1 MNIALIG
8 YGKMGKAIEEIAISR
23 GHSVVV
29 KFNSQNPLESS
40 QLRTTDV
47 AIEFSQPDLALKH
60 IKLCA
65 DGQIPIVVGTTAW
78 EEHLAE
84 IINHI
89 DKRESSLIYS
99 SNFSIGVNL
108 FFEMNKHLARL
119 MNDKTDYVASIT
131 EIHHAQKIDAP
142 SGTAVTLAKDLIS
155 NHPTYSSWK
164 LTGQSE
170 NMEKSDLPICA
181 IREENVPGTHLISY
195 TSEIDTLTIEHQAHN
210 RKGFALGAV
219 IAAEFIHKKQGVYTM
234 SDILKF

>member
-89 DKRESSLIYS
+89 DKREASLIYS

-108 FFEMNKHLARL
+108 FFEMNKYLARL

-155 NHPTYSSWK
+155 NHPTYLSWK
-164 LTGQSE
+164 LTGQSQ
-170 NMEKSDLPICA
+170 NMEKSDLPISA
-181 IREENVPGTHLISY
+181 IREENVPGTHIISY
-195 TSEIDTLTIEHQAHN
+195 TSEIDTLTIEHKAHN
-210 RKGFALGAV
+210 RKGFALGAI
-219 IAAEFIHKKQGVYTM
+219 IAAEFIHKKKGVYTM

>member
-78 EEHLAE
+78 EEHLQE

-89 DKRESSLIYS
+89 DKREASLIYS

-131 EIHHAQKIDAP
+131 EIHHTQKIDAP

-170 NMEKSDLPICA
+170 NMEKSDLPISA

-210 RKGFALGAV
+210 RKGFAIGAV

>member
-78 EEHLAE
+78 EEHLPE

-89 DKRESSLIYS
+89 DKREASLIYS

-119 MNDKTDYVASIT
+119 MNDKTDYLASIT
-131 EIHHAQKIDAP
+131 EIHHTKKIDTP

-164 LTGQSE
+164 LIGQSE
-170 NMEKSDLPICA
+170 NMEKSDLPISA

>member
-78 EEHLAE
+78 EEHLPE

-89 DKRESSLIYS
+89 DKREASLIYS

-108 FFEMNKHLARL
+108 FFELNKHLARL

-131 EIHHAQKIDAP
+131 EIHHTQKIDAP

-170 NMEKSDLPICA
+170 NMEKSDLPISA
-181 IREENVPGTHLISY
+181 IREEYFPGTHLISY

>member
-78 EEHLAE
+78 EEHLPE

-89 DKRESSLIYS
+89 DKREASLIYS

-170 NMEKSDLPICA
+170 NMEKSDLPISA

>member
-8 YGKMGKAIEEIAISR
+8 YGKMGKAIEEIAIYR

-78 EEHLAE
+78 EEHLPE

-89 DKRESSLIYS
+89 EKREASLIYS

-119 MNDKTDYVASIT
+119 MNDHSEYKAAIT
-131 EIHHAQKIDAP
+131 EIHHIQKIDAP

-155 NHPTYSSWK
+155 NNSAYLSWK
-164 LTGQSE
+164 LTGQSQK
-170 NMEKSDLPICA
+170 MEKSDLPISA
-181 IREENVPGTHLISY
+181 IREENVPGTHIISY

>member
-78 EEHLAE
+78 EEHLPE

-89 DKRESSLIYS
+89 DKREASLIYS

-108 FFEMNKHLARL
+108 FFELNKHLARL

-131 EIHHAQKIDAP
+131 EIHHTQKIDAP

-170 NMEKSDLPICA
+170 NMEKSDLPISA

>member
-78 EEHLAE
+78 EEHLPE

-89 DKRESSLIYS
+89 DKREASLIYS

-119 MNDKTDYVASIT
+119 MNDKTD
-131 EIHHAQKIDAP
+131 
-142 SGTAVTLAKDLIS
+142 
-155 NHPTYSSWK
+155 
-164 LTGQSE
+164 
-170 NMEKSDLPICA
+170 
-181 IREENVPGTHLISY
+181 
-195 TSEIDTLTIEHQAHN
+195 
-210 RKGFALGAV
+210 
-219 IAAEFIHKKQGVYTM
+219 
-234 SDILKF
+234 

>member
-89 DKRESSLIYS
+89 DKREASLIYS

-108 FFEMNKHLARL
+108 FFELNKHLARL
-119 MNDKTDYVASIT
+119 MNDQTEYEASIT
-131 EIHHAQKIDAP
+131 EIHHTHKIDAP

-164 LTGQSE
+164 LTGQSQ
-170 NMEKSDLPICA
+170 NMEKSDLPISA

-195 TSEIDTLTIEHQAHN
+195 TSEIDTLTIEHKAHN

-219 IAAEFIHKKQGVYTM
+219 IAAEFIYKKQGVYTM

>member
-78 EEHLAE
+78 EEHLPE

-89 DKRESSLIYS
+89 DKREASLIYS

-164 LTGQSE
+164 LIGQSE
-170 NMEKSDLPICA
+170 NMEKSDLQISA

>member
-1 MNIALIG
+1 
-8 YGKMGKAIEEIAISR
+8 
-23 GHSVVV
+23 
-29 KFNSQNPLESS
+29 
-40 QLRTTDV
+40 
-47 AIEFSQPDLALKH
+47 
-60 IKLCA
+60 
-65 DGQIPIVVGTTAW
+65 
-78 EEHLAE
+78 
-84 IINHI
+84 
-89 DKRESSLIYS
+89 
-99 SNFSIGVNL
+99 
-108 FFEMNKHLARL
+108 
-119 MNDKTDYVASIT
+119 MNDKTDYLASIT
-131 EIHHAQKIDAP
+131 EIHHTQKIDAP

-170 NMEKSDLPICA
+170 NMEKSDLPISA

>member
-78 EEHLAE
+78 EEHLPE

-89 DKRESSLIYS
+89 DKREASLIYS

-119 MNDKTDYVASIT
+119 MNDKTDYLASIT
-131 EIHHAQKIDAP
+131 EIHHTQKIDTP

-170 NMEKSDLPICA
+170 NMEKSDLPISA

>member
-78 EEHLAE
+78 EEHLQE
-84 IINHI
+84 VINHI
-89 DKRESSLIYS
+89 DKREASLIYS

-170 NMEKSDLPICA
+170 NMEKSDLPISA

>member
-78 EEHLAE
+78 EEHLPE

-89 DKRESSLIYS
+89 DKREASLIYS

-119 MNDKTDYVASIT
+119 MNDKTDYLASIT
-131 EIHHAQKIDAP
+131 EIHHTQKIDAP

-170 NMEKSDLPICA
+170 NMEKSDLPISA

>member
-89 DKRESSLIYS
+89 DKREASLIYS

-108 FFEMNKHLARL
+108 FFEMNKYLARL

-164 LTGQSE
+164 LTGQSQ
-170 NMEKSDLPICA
+170 NMEKSDLPISA
-181 IREENVPGTHLISY
+181 IREENLPGTHLISY
-195 TSEIDTLTIEHQAHN
+195 TSEIDTLTIEHKAHN

-219 IAAEFIHKKQGVYTM
+219 IAAEFIYKKQGVYTM

>member
-78 EEHLAE
+78 EEHLPE

-89 DKRESSLIYS
+89 DKREASLIYS

-131 EIHHAQKIDAP
+131 EIHHKQKIDAP

-164 LTGQSE
+164 LSGQSE
-170 NMEKSDLPICA
+170 NMEKSDLPISA

>member
-78 EEHLAE
+78 EEHLQE

-89 DKRESSLIYS
+89 EKREASLIYS

-131 EIHHAQKIDAP
+131 EIHHTQKIDTP

-170 NMEKSDLPICA
+170 NMEKSDLPISA

>member
-78 EEHLAE
+78 EEHLQE

-89 DKRESSLIYS
+89 DKREASLIYS

-108 FFEMNKHLARL
+108 LFEMNKHLARL

-131 EIHHAQKIDAP
+131 EIHHTQKIDAP

-170 NMEKSDLPICA
+170 NMEKSDLPISA

>member
-78 EEHLAE
+78 EEHLPQ

-89 DKRESSLIYS
+89 EKREASLIYS

-131 EIHHAQKIDAP
+131 EIHHTHKIDAP

-170 NMEKSDLPICA
+170 NMEKSDLPISA

>member
-78 EEHLAE
+78 EEHLPE

-89 DKRESSLIYS
+89 DKREASLIYS

-131 EIHHAQKIDAP
+131 EIHHKQKIDAP

-155 NHPTYSSWK
+155 NHPAYSSWK

-170 NMEKSDLPICA
+170 NMDKTDLPISA

>member
-78 EEHLAE
+78 EEHLPE

-89 DKRESSLIYS
+89 EKREASLIYS

-131 EIHHAQKIDAP
+131 EIHHTHKIDAP

-155 NHPTYSSWK
+155 NHPNYSSWK
-164 LTGQSE
+164 LTGQSQ
-170 NMEKSDLPICA
+170 NMEKSDLPISA
-181 IREENVPGTHLISY
+181 VREENVPGTHLISY

>member
-78 EEHLAE
+78 EEHLQE

-89 DKRESSLIYS
+89 DKREASLIYS

-170 NMEKSDLPICA
+170 NMEKSDLPISA

>member
-78 EEHLAE
+78 EEHLPE

-89 DKRESSLIYS
+89 DKREASLIYS

-131 EIHHAQKIDAP
+131 EIHHIHKIDAP

-170 NMEKSDLPICA
+170 NMEKSDLPISA

>member
-89 DKRESSLIYS
+89 DKREASLIYS

-108 FFEMNKHLARL
+108 FFELNKHLARL
-119 MNDKTDYVASIT
+119 MNDKTDYLASIT
-131 EIHHAQKIDAP
+131 EIHHTKKIDTP

-170 NMEKSDLPICA
+170 NMEKSDLPISA

>member
-78 EEHLAE
+78 EEHLPE

-89 DKRESSLIYS
+89 DKREASLIYS

-131 EIHHAQKIDAP
+131 EIHHTHKIDAP

-170 NMEKSDLPICA
+170 NMKKSDLPISA

>member
-89 DKRESSLIYS
+89 DKREASLIYS

-108 FFEMNKHLARL
+108 FFEINKYLARL
-119 MNDKTDYVASIT
+119 MNDKTDYVASII

-155 NHPTYSSWK
+155 NHPTYLSWK
-164 LTGQSE
+164 LTGQSQ
-170 NMEKSDLPICA
+170 NMEKSDLPISA
-181 IREENVPGTHLISY
+181 IREENVPGTHIISY
-195 TSEIDTLTIEHQAHN
+195 TSEIDTLTIEHKAHN
-210 RKGFALGAV
+210 RKGFALGAI
-219 IAAEFIHKKQGVYTM
+219 IAAEFIHKKKGVYTM

>member
-78 EEHLAE
+78 EEHLPE

-89 DKRESSLIYS
+89 DKREASLIYS

-108 FFEMNKHLARL
+108 FFEMNKHLAKL
-119 MNDKTDYVASIT
+119 MNDKSDYVASIT
-131 EIHHAQKIDAP
+131 EIHHTQKIDSP

-155 NHPTYSSWK
+155 NHPTYSTWK
-164 LTGQSE
+164 LTGQSK
-170 NMEKSDLPICA
+170 NMEKNDLPISA
-181 IREENVPGTHLISY
+181 IREGNVPGTHLISY

>member
-78 EEHLAE
+78 EEHLPE

-89 DKRESSLIYS
+89 EKREASLIYS

-131 EIHHAQKIDAP
+131 EIHHTQKIDAP

-170 NMEKSDLPICA
+170 NMEKSDLPISA

>member
-78 EEHLAE
+78 EEHLPE

-89 DKRESSLIYS
+89 DKREASLIYS

-155 NHPTYSSWK
+155 NHPTYLSWK
-164 LTGQSE
+164 LTGQSQ
-170 NMEKSDLPICA
+170 NMEKSDLPISA

-195 TSEIDTLTIEHQAHN
+195 TSEIDTLTIEHKAHN
-210 RKGFALGAV
+210 RKGFALGAI

>member
-78 EEHLAE
+78 EEHLPE

-89 DKRESSLIYS
+89 DKREASLIYS

-131 EIHHAQKIDAP
+131 EIHHTHKIDAP

-155 NHPTYSSWK
+155 NHPAYSSWK

-170 NMEKSDLPICA
+170 NMEKTDLPISA

>member
-78 EEHLAE
+78 EEHLQE

-89 DKRESSLIYS
+89 DKREASLIYS

-131 EIHHAQKIDAP
+131 EIHHTQKIDAP

-170 NMEKSDLPICA
+170 NMEKNDLPISA
-181 IREENVPGTHLISY
+181 IREKNVPGTHLISY

>member
-47 AIEFSQPDLALKH
+47 AIEFSQPNLALKH

-78 EEHLAE
+78 EEQLQE

-89 DKRESSLIYS
+89 DKREASLIYS

-108 FFEMNKHLARL
+108 FFELNKHLARL

-131 EIHHAQKIDAP
+131 EIHHTHKIDAP

-170 NMEKSDLPICA
+170 NMEKSDLPISA

>member
-78 EEHLAE
+78 EEHLPE

-89 DKRESSLIYS
+89 DKREASLIYS

-131 EIHHAQKIDAP
+131 EIHHTQKIDSP

-170 NMEKSDLPICA
+170 NMEKSDLPISA

>member
-78 EEHLAE
+78 EEHLPE

-89 DKRESSLIYS
+89 DKREASLIYS

-108 FFEMNKHLARL
+108 FFELNKHLARL

-131 EIHHAQKIDAP
+131 EIHHTQKIDSP

-170 NMEKSDLPICA
+170 NMEKSDLPISA

>member
-89 DKRESSLIYS
+89 DKREASLIYS

-108 FFEMNKHLARL
+108 FFELNKHLARL
-119 MNDKTDYVASIT
+119 MNDKTDYLASIT
-131 EIHHAQKIDAP
+131 EIHHTQKIDTP

-164 LTGQSE
+164 LTGQSQ
-170 NMEKSDLPICA
+170 NMEKSDLPISA

>member
-78 EEHLAE
+78 EEHLPE

-89 DKRESSLIYS
+89 DKREASLIYS

-108 FFEMNKHLARL
+108 FFELNKHLARL
-119 MNDKTDYVASIT
+119 MNDKTDYLASIT
-131 EIHHAQKIDAP
+131 EIHHTKKIDTP

-170 NMEKSDLPICA
+170 NMEKSDLPISA